1 MGVRADGR
9 PSVTHYEALEATA
22 GASLLEVRLETGRTH
37 QIRVHMSAMSH
48 PCVGDDM
55 YGADP
60 TLSAKLGLARQWL
73 HAVRLGFEHPTSGE
87 WVAFASPYPE
97 DLRSSLEAMRG
108 GVFR

>member
-9 PSVTHYEALEATA
+9 PSVTHYEALEAMA

-37 QIRVHMSAMSH
+37 QIRVHMSATSH

-60 TLSAKLGLARQWL
+60 TLSAKLGLTRQWL
-73 HAVRLGFEHPTSGE
+73 HAVRLGFEHPRSGE
-87 WVAFASPYPE
+87 WVAFAAPYPE
-97 DLRSSLEAMRG
+97 DLRSSLEAMRE